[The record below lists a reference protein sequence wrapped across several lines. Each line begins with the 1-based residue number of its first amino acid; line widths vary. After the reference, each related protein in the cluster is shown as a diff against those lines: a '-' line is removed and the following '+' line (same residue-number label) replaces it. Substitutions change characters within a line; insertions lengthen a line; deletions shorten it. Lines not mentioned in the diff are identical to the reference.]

1 MAIRSTLSILGLY
14 NYDNDIF
21 HYLEVPEG
29 MDRDIVINDI
39 LAECADLEIL
49 YPAANL
55 VKELI
60 KNWVKAELHIW
71 TRLYNDTKVEYNP
84 VWNVDANEKEIIER
98 ELDTSGS
105 SKGQSI
111 DQVSGY
117 NSEEWKNSGKS
128 NGNSEAQGNEK
139 EIITNTKIR
148 GGNIGVTK
156 SSELLLDDWNVWQ
169 ELNAYQIIV
178 KSFKNRF
185 CIEVY

>member
-14 NYDNDIF
+14 NWDSDIF
-21 HYLEVPEG
+21 HYLEVPDG
-29 MDRDIVINDI
+29 MDKDIVISDI
-39 LAECADLEIL
+39 LSECSELEII
-49 YPAANL
+49 YPDPDI
-55 VKELI
+55 VKALI

-84 VWNVDANEKEIIER
+84 IWNVDANEKEIIER

-105 SKGQSI
+105 SNGQSI
-111 DQVSGY
+111 DQVAGY
-117 NSEEWKNSGKS
+117 NSEEWRNSGKS
-128 NGNSEAQGNEK
+128 NGNSEAQGKEK

-156 SSELLLDDWNVWQ
+156 SSELLRDDWEVWQ
-169 ELNAYQIIV
+169 GLNAYEVIV